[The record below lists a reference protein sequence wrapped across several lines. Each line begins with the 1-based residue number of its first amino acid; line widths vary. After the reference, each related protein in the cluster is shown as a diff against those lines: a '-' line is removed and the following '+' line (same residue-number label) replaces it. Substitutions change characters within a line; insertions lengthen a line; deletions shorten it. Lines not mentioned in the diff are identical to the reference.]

1 MTKYLKILLF
11 ALILGAAPMV
21 WACCEDEDWE
31 DTPSGDLSDKE
42 ASTQKIYGDYTESDK
57 MKGVKTN
64 ICDVCYVDQ
73 NKARGKSSDGGTSS
87 SSGDNEQSYL
97 NNLDSTTENRNKL
110 RLNAAVRAIALGQ
123 HAVALA
129 TASGKDVDEM
139 KEEIESRD
147 DILRML
153 KGIAKLQ
160 AQNLQKT
167 NAITAMRAKIAE
179 LNAIES
185 ITAGNIYTTNPSSS
199 SSNSSSSN
207 SSASSQ

>member
-11 ALILGAAPMV
+11 ALILGVAPMV
-21 WACCEDEDWE
+21 WACCEDDDWE
-31 DTPSGDLSDKE
+31 DTPPSDLSDKE
-42 ASTQKIYGDYTESDK
+42 PSTQKIYGDYTESDK
-57 MKGVKTN
+57 MKGVTTN

-73 NKARGKSSDGGTSS
+73 NKARGQSSDGNASS
-87 SSGDNEQSYL
+87 SSGNKEQSYL
-97 NNLDSTTENRNKL
+97 NNVDSVTENRNKL

-129 TASGKDVDEM
+129 TVSGDDVKAM

-160 AQNLQKT
+160 AQHLQKT

-179 LNAIES
+179 LNAIEY
-185 ITAGNIYTTNPSSS
+185 IMAGSVYTMNPSSS
-199 SSNSSSSN
+199 SSNSSSGSP
-207 SSASSQ
+207 Q